1 MILDV
6 NMHFAVTGGA
16 GFVGSY
22 LVKLLVKEG
31 HKITVIDNLHKG
43 KKENL
48 ASVINKIKFQKI
60 DIRDY
65 QSLEKILKDIDGVF
79 HQAALTVVQDSF
91 SSPEEYFDVNVH
103 GTENI
108 FKLANENK
116 FKVVYASSSSVYG
129 HKLETP
135 ITEDAERNPI
145 SPYGKTKLEDEYLVE
160 KYSNLNTEIIGL
172 RYFNIFGKGQTIEYA
187 GVITKFLDRINEGKS
202 PIIFGDGSQIRD
214 FIHVSDVA
222 KANLMAMNSKSSNL
236 IANIGTGNAI
246 SILELANMII
256 NTSGL
261 KIDPIFMEA
270 LEGDIEKS
278 LADISQAKKHFNW
291 EPKIELQDWLKEIL
305 KK

>member
-1 MILDV
+1 MY
-6 NMHFAVTGGA
+6 FAVTGGA
-16 GFVGSY
+16 GFVGSH
-22 LVKLLVKEG
+22 LVKLLLKEG
-31 HKITVIDNLHKG
+31 HGITVIDNLHKG

-65 QSLEKILKDIDGVF
+65 ESMKKNLKNIDGVF

-91 SSPEEYFDVNVH
+91 SRPEEYFDVNVR

-108 FKLANENK
+108 FRLANENK

-145 SPYGKTKLEDEYLVE
+145 NHYGKTKLEAEHLVE
-160 KYSNLNTEIIGL
+160 KYSKLNTEIIGL

-202 PIIFGDGSQIRD
+202 PIIFGNGSQIRD
-214 FIHVSDVA
+214 FIHVSDVT
-222 KANLMAMNSKSSNL
+222 KANLMAMNSNSSNL
-236 IANIGTGNAI
+236 IVNIGTGNAV
-246 SILELANMII
+246 SILELANMMIS
-256 NTSGL
+256 TSGL
-261 KIDPIFMEA
+261 KLEPIFVEA

-278 LADISQAKKHFNW
+278 HADISQAKKYFNW
-291 EPKIELQDWLKEIL
+291 ESKIELQDWLTEIL